1 VPRED
6 SKDLVRLLNINQSAD
21 GFMLEA
27 HPKLRPVDTF
37 TDGIFLA
44 GCCQGPKDVPD
55 TVAQASGA
63 ASRVSDILSKK
74 QLLIEAT
81 VATVNEDLCR
91 GCGICVE
98 ACPYK
103 AIELK
108 EADRF
113 GHKVLVATVN
123 EALCKGCGSCS
134 AACLNGAIG
143 HLGFT
148 DSQILAM
155 IKALGD

>member
-1 VPRED
+1 
-6 SKDLVRLLNINQSAD
+6 
-21 GFMLEA
+21 M
-27 HPKLRPVDTF
+27 
-37 TDGIFLA
+37 
-44 GCCQGPKDVPD
+44 
-55 TVAQASGA
+55 
-63 ASRVSDILSKK
+63 
-74 QLLIEAT
+74 IEAT
-81 VATVNEDLCR
+81 VAKVNEELCR

-108 EADRF
+108 EIDRF
-113 GHKVLVATVN
+113 GQKILVATVN